1 MGSRPVIRLEKLGAV
16 AGAADIG
23 WAKVPLRE
31 LHGEPAKARLAE
43 ATPAPPPAPRA
54 KALKPPVGKLGL
66 RDNAT
71 SESVRPAE
79 RRFHNK
85 WFLWKDGAWTDKKFD
100 PDKGLPVVTIIR
112 ASNVYN
118 EVLNKHAG
126 LKRYLD
132 VLPETE
138 RAIIVYEG
146 TVYKL
151 IPQQN

>member
-1 MGSRPVIRLEKLGAV
+1 M
-16 AGAADIG
+16 
-23 WAKVPLRE
+23 
-31 LHGEPAKARLAE
+31 
-43 ATPAPPPAPRA
+43 
-54 KALKPPVGKLGL
+54 GKLGL

-79 RRFHNK
+79 LKIFGKR
-85 WFLWKDGAWTDKKFD
+85 FLWKDGAWTDKKFD
-100 PDKGLPVVTIIR
+100 PDKGLPVVAIIR